1 MRSVPGYRV
10 RVAVRCSHSCAIGVV
25 ARRVGRGSNLTVST
39 PSWGSMSPLP
49 VRAWRMRGVLRGWRG
64 RTRCGCGWLGGGG
77 VERGDADGVGDQLRL
92 DVQDLLSGVDLAQW

>member
-1 MRSVPGYRV
+1 M
-10 RVAVRCSHSCAIGVV
+10 AVRCSHSCAIAVV

-39 PSWGSMSPLP
+39 PSWGSISAAGEGL
-49 VRAWRMRGVLRGWRG
+49 ADEGVCFVVGAG
-64 RTRCGCGWLGGGG
+64 VPGVDADGSGLGGGG